1 LPRGCFASFAVTLA
15 LTINY
20 NSYDVNNSRRRLLAG
35 EANLPCYNEPTEL
48 VGGDR
53 MTTVRIYD
61 AKQNKVVTVEK
72 IEKTDAEWKELL
84 TADQYEITTRKGTEV
99 PGTCTFDQIHEP
111 GIFRCVRCG
120 TDLFRSSTKFNS
132 GTGWPSYYEP
142 ISPLN
147 VAQQPDTGE
156 GRLRTQVLCAR
167 CGAHLGHV
175 FDDGPPP
182 TGKRYCID
190 GIALKFTP
198 ENKL

>member
-1 LPRGCFASFAVTLA
+1 MA
-15 LTINY
+15 
-20 NSYDVNNSRRRLLAG
+20 
-35 EANLPCYNEPTEL
+35 
-48 VGGDR
+48 
-53 MTTVRIYD
+53 TVRIYV
-61 AKQNKVVTVEK
+61 AKQDKVVTVEK
-72 IEKTDAEWKELL
+72 IEKTDVEWKKLL

-99 PGTCTFDQIHEP
+99 PGTCTFDQIREP

-142 ISPLN
+142 VSPLN
-147 VAQQPDTGE
+147 VAQQPDTSE
-156 GRLRTQVLCAR
+156 GRLRMEALCAR

-175 FDDGPPP
+175 FEDGPPP

-190 GIALKFTP
+190 GVALKFAP